1 MISTQP
7 IHEVMTMSTRSRIVT
22 VAAVCAAVLVS
33 GCATTQEGHEQA
45 IGATIGCA
53 AGGILAGIITRDARY
68 AAAGCAA
75 GAALGFGVVK
85 VQQYNATQARTSDAD
100 LKRYRKSDPDFYGL
114 STPVTSSAVKIRNAS
129 TSPKTV
135 SNGQMVIAKTDYSV
149 VTPSQTSGVSVD
161 ESWSL
166 KKDGKVLT
174 TVKSDPQQRGGGGWN
189 TEAGF
194 PVPETAEA
202 GTYIVEHRVKVGT
215 VTDTRDSFFVVK

>member
-1 MISTQP
+1 MSTNSRIGIAAAIST
-7 IHEVMTMSTRSRIVT
+7 VL
-22 VAAVCAAVLVS
+22 LVS

-45 IGATIGCA
+45 IGASIGCA

-85 VQQYNATQARTSDAD
+85 VQQYNAMQARTSDAD
-100 LKRYRKSDPDFYGL
+100 MRRYRKSDPDFYGL
-114 STPVTSSAVKIRNAS
+114 STPVTSSAVKIRDAS

-135 SNGQMVIAKTDYSV
+135 SKGQMVLAKTDYSV
-149 VTPSQTSGVSVD
+149 VTPANAGSVRVD

-166 KKDGKVLT
+166 KKDGKLIT
-174 TVKSDPQQRGGGGWN
+174 TVKSDPQQRYGGGWN

-194 PVPETAEA
+194 PVPADA
-202 GTYIVEHRVKVGT
+202 APGTYIVEHSVAVGT
-215 VTDTRDSFFVVK
+215 VTDRRDSYFVVK

>member
-1 MISTQP
+1 MKTRSSY
-7 IHEVMTMSTRSRIVT
+7 EVTTMSTRIRICLAGAIST
-22 VAAVCAAVLVS
+22 ALLVS

-45 IGATIGCA
+45 VGATIGCA

-100 LKRYRKSDPDFYGL
+100 MRRYRKSDPDFYGL
-114 STPVTSSAVKIRNAS
+114 STPVTSSAVKIRDAS

-135 SNGQMVIAKTDYSV
+135 KRGQMVLAKTDYSV
-149 VTPSQTSGVSVD
+149 VTPPSSSAVSVD

-174 TVKSDPQQRGGGGWN
+174 TVKSDPQQRVGGGWD

-194 PVPETAEA
+194 PVPETAET
-202 GTYIVEHRVKVGT
+202 GTYIVEHKVKVGT
-215 VTDTRDSFFVVK
+215 VTDTRDSYFVVK